1 MKLKKIILSLSVIS
15 AIGFG
20 SMGVIANANEKSSTD
35 NSFSYRYQNRQ
46 ECRLTDEQQKLIDKG
61 YNELTKDEKTIFD
74 KYYKQP
80 KSNLSDEELNKYF
93 EIHDKAYKYLGS
105 DFLENMKQNRS
116 ERLNNGHMKNG
127 QGQGRGMCN
136 QR

>member
-35 NSFSYRYQNRQ
+35 NSLSYRSQNRQ
-46 ECRLTDEQQKLIDKG
+46 ECRLTDDQQKLIDKG
-61 YNELTKDEKTIFD
+61 YNELTKDEKLIFD

-127 QGQGRGMCN
+127 QGQGRGRCN

>member
-1 MKLKKIILSLSVIS
+1 MKLKKIILSLSVVS

-20 SMGVIANANEKSSTD
+20 SMGVIANANEKSATD

-46 ECRLTDEQQKLIDKG
+46 DCRLTDDQQKLIDKG

>member
-1 MKLKKIILSLSVIS
+1 MLSLQ
-15 AIGFG
+15 
-20 SMGVIANANEKSSTD
+20 KSSTD

-80 KSNLSDEELNKYF
+80 KNNLTDEELNKYF
-93 EIHDKAYKYLGS
+93 EIHDRAYKYLGS

-127 QGQGRGMCN
+127 QG
-136 QR
+136 

>member
-20 SMGVIANANEKSSTD
+20 SMGVIANANEKSYTD
-35 NSFSYRYQNRQ
+35 NSFSYRHQNRQ